1 MAFIYF
7 INIIYENLLSFFVT
21 SGPAA
26 TGSLRVLRADAL
38 FLVARRDFLVGAPA
52 VNRRFART

>member
-26 TGSLRVLRADAL
+26 TGSLRVLRADTTAAM
-38 FLVARRDFLVGAPA
+38 AR
-52 VNRRFART
+52 